1 MKAFV
6 PAPILP
12 LLSLLPGTAGVKQD
26 LALLQRTVF
35 HTMRGFNAQRRRPRG
50 ALRIARRL
58 KRPSTACRKKL
69 ETKHKWGHWDE
80 VAEDHPVQARLSAS
94 L

>member
-26 LALLQRTVF
+26 LALLQRTV
-35 HTMRGFNAQRRRPRG
+35 
-50 ALRIARRL
+50 
-58 KRPSTACRKKL
+58 STPCVDSTL
-69 ETKHKWGHWDE
+69 SDGGHE
-80 VAEDHPVQARLSAS
+80 GRCG
-94 L
+94 